1 MNDECALKNEL
12 LQLRNGSEWDMET
25 LSESDKKLLAEA
37 YNEIENNNTLKEELE
52 LFGIPKDKVS
62 NVSFWISG
70 IVIGNI
76 KI

>member
-1 MNDECALKNEL
+1 
-12 LQLRNGSEWDMET
+12 MET